1 MVILFGGREE
11 GVGPGRTWGIFDRNQ
26 GSQLMLCY
34 TFQAKSGDDQLRISK
49 FLVGIL
55 LLHVGQSFVF
65 LEVATFLATKPS
77 TFQWSNGLLKP

>member
-1 MVILFGGREE
+1 
-11 GVGPGRTWGIFDRNQ
+11 
-26 GSQLMLCY
+26 MLCY

>member
-1 MVILFGGREE
+1 MDPIINGYFIWGGGR
-11 GVGPGRTWGIFDRNQ
+11 RTSGIFDRHQ